1 MKTRLYLLVAV
12 AALFAFHRP
21 ALAHHSFAAEFDANK
36 PVTVNGTVNKMDWV
50 NPHSWIYVDVKG
62 ADGTVVTWRFEMG
75 PPNALL
81 RMGWRKDSIPPGTE
95 VKIEGYRAK
104 SGQPVANAKTVTL
117 PDGRELFSGGS
128 TPTGLGEAAAVA
140 KPLTKAQDIVVACT
154 SPISRPGE
162 NY

>member
-1 MKTRLYLLVAV
+1 MRSIATVVVFTLMI
-12 AALFAFHRP
+12 AAKP
-21 ALAHHSFAAEFDANK
+21 VLAHHAFSAEFDQAK
-36 PVTVNGTVNKMDWV
+36 PVKVQGEISRLEWT
-50 NPHSWIYVDVKG
+50 NPHAWLFIDSKG
-62 ADGTVVTWRFEMG
+62 TDGKVVTWRFEMG

-128 TPTGLGEAAAVA
+128 TPTGPGEAAPVA
-140 KPLTKAQDIVVACT
+140 KP
-154 SPISRPGE
+154 
-162 NY
+162 